1 MHFWPQF
8 GNTDFNLWW
17 FIARTSS
24 KWGKFW
30 LFSLIWPWSSRS
42 IIPKNNRD
50 LNRGLLHLCVG
61 GRPKTCTKRSQVRGV
76 RPHVPLGLHWLKFVF
91 HLPGVARD
99 VRQRCTHLSASW
111 GWPDSSWR
119 HHETRP
125 RVVWRYITCVFW
137 ETDAVACVW
146 RGFGRPLPPLIR
158 HLARWPNIKLG
169 WPQPLWQWRL

>member
-1 MHFWPQF
+1 MWSHLLLKVLILTVIHMLNSFILIS
-8 GNTDFNLWW
+8 THWW
-17 FIARTSS
+17 IDYQ
-24 KWGKFW
+24 K
-30 LFSLIWPWSSRS
+30 
-42 IIPKNNRD
+42 
-50 LNRGLLHLCVG
+50 CVR

-76 RPHVPLGLHWLKFVF
+76 RPHVTQGLHWLKFVF

-99 VRQRCTHLSASW
+99 VRQRCTHRSASW
-111 GWPDSSWR
+111 GRPDSLWR

-146 RGFGRPLPPLIR
+146 CGFGRPLPPLMR

-169 WPQPLWQWRL
+169 WPQPLCIIVTIRNG